1 MFGRGPLST
10 SYKAGEMEDADEAM
24 RAVLQRIDYELG
36 VTGGGTLVS
45 QATFG
50 FDVKE
55 VQTA

>member
-1 MFGRGPLST
+1 MST

-36 VTGGGTLVS
+36 VTGGNAFVS

>member
-1 MFGRGPLST
+1 MFGGGTLST

-36 VTGGGTLVS
+36 VTGGDTLVS
-45 QATFG
+45 QEIFG